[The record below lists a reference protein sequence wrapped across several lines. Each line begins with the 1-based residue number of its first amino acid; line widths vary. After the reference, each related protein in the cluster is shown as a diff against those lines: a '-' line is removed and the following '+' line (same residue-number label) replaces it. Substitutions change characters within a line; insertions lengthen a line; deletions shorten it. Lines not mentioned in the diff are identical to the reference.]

1 MSNMPTD
8 ADFQKIKD
16 LIFAGNKIGAIK
28 AYRKLMGADLAEAK
42 SAVEEMTAELR
53 ESEPERFQQ
62 AAGKGCSAAAACL
75 LGAMALGW
83 VLCS

>member
-28 AYRKLMGADLAEAK
+28 AYRKLMAADLAEAK
-42 SAVEEMTAELR
+42 SAVEEMTVELK

-75 LGAMALGW
+75 LGAAGFAWTLW
-83 VLCS
+83 P